1 MITSYLFVP
10 GNRPDRIEK
19 AFASQASAVIIDL
32 EDAIPQHEK
41 GNIREVVREFLL
53 AHDFA
58 NPKKLCVRIND
69 VSTPYFEEDVSMV
82 AEFPNVHIMLPKT
95 NSASDILTLEERTS
109 PSQFILPLIEMAK
122 GVLCAYEIA
131 SCSKRVTV
139 LAFGAVDY
147 CLDINISI
155 SSHGH
160 ELIYPR
166 SALVLASRAAG
177 LEPPIDTVYID
188 LSNEDGLIN
197 EIHRVKDL
205 GMFSKLCIHPTQ
217 IELVNTLFAPSS
229 EEITWAKKVV
239 ESFEHALVNNLSA
252 IKVDN
257 KMIDLPVYNQALATL
272 KKTSE

>member
-1 MITSYLFVP
+1 MVVQVITSYLFVP
-10 GNRPDRIEK
+10 GDRPDRIKK
-19 AFASQASAVIIDL
+19 ALASQASAVIIDL
-32 EDAIPQHEK
+32 EDAIPPNEK
-41 GNIREVVREFLL
+41 GNVRKVVREFLL
-53 AHDFA
+53 AHNFS
-58 NPKKLCVRIND
+58 NSKKLCVRIND
-69 VSTPYFEEDVSMV
+69 VSTPYFEEDVVMV
-82 AEFPNVHIMLPKT
+82 SEFPDIHIMLPKT
-95 NSASDILTLEERTS
+95 NSASDIQNLEERTS
-109 PSQFILPLIEMAK
+109 PSQSILPLIETAK

-131 SCSKRVTV
+131 SCSKRVTI

-155 SSHGH
+155 SSHGQ

-166 SALVLASRAAG
+166 SALVLASRAAE

-188 LSNEDGLIN
+188 LSNEEGLIE

-217 IELVNTLFAPSS
+217 IELVNTLFAPSI
-229 EEITWAKKVV
+229 EDITWAKKVV
-239 ESFEHALVNNLSA
+239 ESFELALVNGLSV

-272 KKTSE
+272 K